1 MKKLL
6 LKFTPLEP
14 YFFGNEK
21 TFSFPNAKDGGQLRN
36 SYLIRSENIP
46 SQTTLFGTLRYL
58 LLPHKK
64 QGFCYGKTEL
74 NENGRAVGEESFSID
89 ATKQTFGWIQK
100 ISPLFLVHGTEAWV
114 PIPRNHTGGDTYR
127 PFANLEHME
136 KTSEG
141 EKLFTQEFDA
151 KHYSENVGGF
161 MNVEN
166 GQLIF
171 NTKLFSRSLRTGVA
185 KLQYKDAFFKKEFI
199 SLKAGWSFA
208 INVELSDEAVLPKSP
223 SIVSMGQNRSAFAVE
238 FQETSYPVQEK
249 LALLIPRGTIYLW
262 GDALT
267 GSQIYD
273 ACLLALTE
281 TRDYRSF
288 QTKVAEKQPGIV
300 EKGGEVYKL
309 LRAGS
314 VLYPADADKVGALLE
329 NQNGNTIGWNTYI
342 EGKDES
348 K

>member
-64 QGFCYGKTEL
+64 QGFCYSEIEL
-74 NENGRAVGEESFSID
+74 NENSRAVGEESFSVD
-89 ATKQTFGWIQK
+89 SPEQTFGWIQK
-100 ISPLFLVHGTEAWV
+100 ISPLFLLHETEAWI
-114 PIPRNHTGGDTYR
+114 PTPRNHAGGDTYR
-127 PFANLEHME
+127 PFARLEHMAE
-136 KTSEG
+136 TSEG

-151 KHYSENVGGF
+151 KQYGENVDGF

-166 GQLIF
+166 GQIISSA
-171 NTKLFSRSLRTGVA
+171 KLFSRTLRTGVA
-185 KLQYKDAFFKKEFI
+185 KLQYKDAFFKKEFV

-208 INVELSDEAVLPKSP
+208 VNVELSDEAVLPKIP
-223 SIVSMGQNRSAFAVE
+223 TIVSMGQNRSAFAVE
-238 FQETSYPVQEK
+238 FHETPYPVQEK
-249 LALLIPRGTIYLW
+249 LAHLIPRETIYLW
-262 GDALT
+262 SDALT
-267 GSQIYD
+267 DSQIYD

-288 QTKVAEKQPGIV
+288 QTKVAEKQRGKV
-300 EKGGEVYKL
+300 KKGGEVYKL

-314 VLYPADADKVGALLE
+314 VLYPADADKVRALLE

-342 EGKDES
+342 EGKDE
-348 K
+348 